1 MVDNPS
7 VLLNTREAAIFWLLP
22 ANSLRAVLLSPLL
35 SCHILFLSMAP
46 LSLSCFPSL
55 AVFLFELLALNCVH
69 NFLISYSLPLLTSSS
84 LSTLLSPCFYLLINY
99 ILSFKTITMMKDP
112 RCEGIGFLSICPF
125 PPLLPPQAYL
135 ILPGLLQSS
144 RDPAWLGSIC
154 VVPADE
160 KVTTGVRKGQFPWL
174 SSFGKL

>member
-7 VLLNTREAAIFWLLP
+7 VLLNTREAARLLP

-112 RCEGIGFLSICPF
+112 RCENSRHWFPIYLSLPSS
-125 PPLLPPQAYL
+125 PPT
-135 ILPGLLQSS
+135 PGLFNSS
-144 RDPAWLGSIC
+144 RSPT
-154 VVPADE
+154 E
-160 KVTTGVRKGQFPWL
+160 QQR
-174 SSFGKL
+174 SSLAGEYLCCAS

>member
-7 VLLNTREAAIFWLLP
+7 VLLNTREAARLLQ

-84 LSTLLSPCFYLLINY
+84 LSTLLSPCFYLLINC

-112 RCEGIGFLSICPF
+112 RCENSRHWFPIYLSLPSS
-125 PPLLPPQAYL
+125 PPT
-135 ILPGLLQSS
+135 PGLFNSS
-144 RDPAWLGSIC
+144 RSPT
-154 VVPADE
+154 E
-160 KVTTGVRKGQFPWL
+160 QQR
-174 SSFGKL
+174 SSLAGEYLCCAS

>member
-112 RCEGIGFLSICPF
+112 RCENSRHWFPIYLSLPSS
-125 PPLLPPQAYL
+125 PPT
-135 ILPGLLQSS
+135 PGLFNSS
-144 RDPAWLGSIC
+144 RSPT
-154 VVPADE
+154 E
-160 KVTTGVRKGQFPWL
+160 QQR
-174 SSFGKL
+174 SSLAGEYLCCAS